1 MYHEHPLRIL
11 KYSVKNIWL
20 LVFPFIRGIMTYHF
34 SKDFLY
40 TWIKGAWFDLLVIG
54 VIMLFGLVMWWFSLI
69 DITDDAIIHS
79 EGVLIRVRTTMPF
92 SNISSATIE
101 TPMHLMPFRAKRVR
115 CDTRAGIFK
124 TADLKLLVSDKV
136 CSEIM
141 KHIPNVTK
149 SVQPPHMRKPSLL
162 SVLLFSVFFSSGF
175 SGTVYVAMFFF
186 KGGDIAHDI
195 ISVSLSKITA
205 ETEKLTDKWI
215 LNIPTYAL
223 VLGVFFISSWFISFI
238 VNVTRY
244 ARFEVESDN
253 RCLKVTYGIFNRMES
268 RIRFSHINYTDF
280 RQNLIMKIFG
290 AVAVHISCA
299 GYGSTNS
306 RLPVLLPVKLEKN
319 LGHGLEALGI
329 VGNLSNDFQAKKKGF
344 LSYIMPPFVLSAAIF
359 PLFSIFLDF
368 LPQFDELLLF
378 IAIMLEIPSVWL
390 VIVKLAALFTSG
402 ISIYDDK
409 IMIRCSK
416 WTKFYTVIGDRNNVS
431 KVELEQNLLQRISGR
446 CAVSI
451 WFGSEEYKRFKVRAM
466 NENDG
471 IKISKLLDCGLS
483 EWKFVGRKEKSL
495 TNQNDNGK
503 MIK

>member
-20 LVFPFIRGIMTYHF
+20 LVFPFIRGILTYHF

-54 VIMLFGLVMWWFSLI
+54 IILLFGLVMWWSSVI
-69 DITDDAIIHS
+69 DINDLAIIHR
-79 EGVLIRVRTTMPF
+79 EGIIFRVKTTMPF
-92 SNISSATIE
+92 QNISSATIE
-101 TPMHLMPFRAKRVR
+101 NPLHLAPFKAKRVR

-124 TADLKLLVSDKV
+124 TADLKLLVSDRI
-136 CSEIM
+136 CTEIM
-141 KHIPNVTK
+141 QHIPDVTK
-149 SVQPPHMRKPSLL
+149 SVQPPHLRKPSLM

-195 ISVSLSKITA
+195 LSVSLSKITA
-205 ETEKLTDKWI
+205 ETEKLTDRWI
-215 LNIPTYAL
+215 LNIPTFAL
-223 VLGVFFISSWFISFI
+223 VIGVFFISSWIISFI
-238 VNVTRY
+238 VNVMRY

-253 RCLKVTYGIFNRMES
+253 KCLKVIYGVLNRMES

-306 RLPVLLPVKLEKN
+306 RLPVLLPVKLEKD
-319 LGHGLEALGI
+319 LDHGLEKLGI
-329 VGNLSNDFQAKKKGF
+329 TGNLKNDFQAKKIGY
-344 LSYIMPPFVLSAAIF
+344 LSYIMLPFIISAAIF
-359 PLFSIFLDF
+359 PVFSILLDF
-368 LPQFDELLLF
+368 FPQFDELLLF

-390 VIVKLAALFTSG
+390 VIVKTAALLTSG
-402 ISIYDDK
+402 ISLYDDK

-416 WTKFYTVIGDRNNVS
+416 WTKFYTVIGERKNVS
-431 KVELEQNLLQRISGR
+431 KIELEQNLLQKISGR

-466 NENDG
+466 SEKDG
-471 IKISKLLDCGLS
+471 KKIAEMLECSLGQP
-483 EWKFVGRKEKSL
+483 KFVGKNL
-495 TNQNDNGK
+495 
-503 MIK
+503 